1 MKVLK
6 TSFFFILATLI
17 FGFAFACKKA
27 DPAKSIAKVEL
38 QFAQGETKDT
48 VKSDF
53 KVPTKIDNF
62 KIEWQSS
69 NEKAVQISNGTAVVA
84 QQDADVDV
92 KITAK
97 IGDLTKTFNIKVL
110 GKAAQPQPSPT
121 PDGNKVDKAEFDKVI
136 ADAEKLAELDFT
148 NEEPEKVEKDKKYIK
163 TRTNKDNF
171 VARLNALKEADSQ
184 NLSKKELGEYK
195 TLKGQVERLSQN
207 IKTGM
212 KAPGYISESD
222 AQKLLTGVKHLLA
235 TPIWSEKEPSEFDL
249 GTKYV
254 NASEEKKTQLDTL
267 AKTVAKYQF
276 NKVLKGDENT
286 KFTEIKKLYKEL
298 FALVKEGTKPLQ
310 DGKNISQDVEATL
323 KKAGEIKDL
332 RWDSKKPEQ
341 VKKDTKYV
349 QESSKKKGDF
359 ENQIETIREKF
370 DAKEFD
376 MAPAALQE
384 EFNKFKNLVEKYEK
398 LIKTGEQIS
407 LKDNAAQV
415 IADAEK
421 LKNLPFENKEPDQVS
436 GKYVKA
442 DSDKREQFNT
452 NYNAVKKVKTE
463 KWDEGYTK
471 AESVQ
476 LDELQRLVAE
486 LLPLIT
492 EGTKVEEP
500 GTMKLTKHYDFT
512 KGFTNAK
519 GGYAAKD
526 QSVSNQVSGSN
537 DTLKVK
543 GVNKSGDKVGFTINK
558 NDPAKFSYIAME
570 LGKTAAKSKIEFLMS
585 KWTNKSGINKFEK
598 LEIQYRVNGEW
609 KTAKE
614 ITDINEFDDKLCS
627 VDIDKSADALRLR
640 LSAANAPKDNSH
652 HRFALQ
658 EIKVYC

>member
-97 IGDLTKTFNIKVL
+97 IGDITKTFNIKVL
-110 GKAAQPQPSPT
+110 GKGAQPQPGPT

-136 ADAEKLAELDFT
+136 ANAEKLAELDFT
-148 NEEPEKVEKDKKYIK
+148 DKEPEMVEKDKKYIK
-163 TRTNKDNF
+163 TRTKKDNF

-212 KAPGYISESD
+212 KADGYISESE

-254 NASEEKKTQLDTL
+254 NASGAKKTQLDTL
-267 AKTVAKYQF
+267 AKTVSKYQF
-276 NKVLKGDENT
+276 NKVLEGDENT
-286 KFTEIKKLYKEL
+286 KFEELKQLYTEL

-310 DGKNISQDVEATL
+310 DGKNISADVEATL

-376 MAPAALQE
+376 MAPATLQE

-471 AESVQ
+471 AESDQ

-500 GTMKLTKHYDFT
+500 GTMKLVKDYDFASM
-512 KGFTNAK
+512 KNAK
-519 GGYAAKD
+519 GGYKGKKQQIKNLVNGSDDTLDVSGLNKNGDKTGFTVAKD
-526 QSVSNQVSGSN
+526 NTEGFIEIGLGETVSKA
-537 DTLKVK
+537 KV
-543 GVNKSGDKVGFTINK
+543 
-558 NDPAKFSYIAME
+558 
-570 LGKTAAKSKIEFLMS
+570 EFLME
-585 KWTNKSGINKFEK
+585 KWFKQNKFEK
-598 LEIQYRVNGEW
+598 LEVQYKVNGEW
-609 KTAKE
+609 KTAREFTSVDE
-614 ITDINEFDDKLCS
+614 IHAKLLAVEINEATDT
-627 VDIDKSADALRLR
+627 IRLR
-640 LSAANAPKDNSH
+640 LSKTSKALDNSH
-652 HRFALQ
+652 SRFDIKTL
-658 EIKVYC
+658 KVYH

>member
-6 TSFFFILATLI
+6 TSFFFILATFI

-38 QFAQGETKDT
+38 QFAQSETKDT

-69 NEKAVQISNGTAVVA
+69 NEKVVQISNGTAVVA

-110 GKAAQPQPSPT
+110 GKGAQPQPGPT

-148 NEEPEKVEKDKKYIK
+148 DKEPEMVEKDKKYIK
-163 TRTNKDNF
+163 TRTKKDNF

-195 TLKGQVERLSQN
+195 ILKGQVERLSQN

-212 KAPGYISESD
+212 KAEGYISESE

-254 NASEEKKTQLDTL
+254 NASEAKKTQLDTL

-276 NKVLKGDENT
+276 NKVLEGDENT
-286 KFTEIKKLYKEL
+286 KFEELKQLYTEL

-310 DGKNISQDVEATL
+310 DGKNISQEVEATL
-323 KKAGEIKDL
+323 QKAGEIKNL
-332 RWDSKKPEQ
+332 RWDSRKPEQ

-359 ENQIETIREKF
+359 ENQIEAITEKF
-370 DAKEFD
+370 LAKEFD

-415 IADAEK
+415 IANAEK

-442 DSDKREQFNT
+442 DSEKREQFNT

-471 AESVQ
+471 AESDQ

-500 GTMKLTKHYDFT
+500 GSIKLVKDYDFASM
-512 KGFTNAK
+512 KNAK
-519 GGYAAKD
+519 GGYKGKKQQIKNLVNGSD
-526 QSVSNQVSGSN
+526 DTLDVSG
-537 DTLKVK
+537 L
-543 GVNKSGDKVGFTINK
+543 NKNGNKTGFTV
-558 NDPAKFSYIAME
+558 AKENTEGFIE
-570 LGKTAAKSKIEFLMS
+570 IGLGKTVSKVKVEFLME
-585 KWTNKSGINKFEK
+585 KWFKQNKFEK
-598 LEIQYRVNGEW
+598 LEVQYKVNGEW
-609 KTAKE
+609 KTAREFTSVDDIHAKLLAVE
-614 ITDINEFDDKLCS
+614 INEATDT
-627 VDIDKSADALRLR
+627 IRLR
-640 LSAANAPKDNSH
+640 LSKTSKALDNSH
-652 HRFALQ
+652 SRFDIKTL
-658 EIKVYC
+658 KVYH